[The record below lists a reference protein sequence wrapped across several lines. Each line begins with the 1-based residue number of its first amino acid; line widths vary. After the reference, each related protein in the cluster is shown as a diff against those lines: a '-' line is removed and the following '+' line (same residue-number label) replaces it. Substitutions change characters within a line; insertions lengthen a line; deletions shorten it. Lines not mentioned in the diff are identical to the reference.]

1 MTARFASVVLDADST
16 LAGIEG
22 IDWLAAQR
30 GLEVLAGVE
39 RLTRRAMD
47 GLVPLESVYVDR
59 LSLIRPTRGEI
70 VELARVYVG
79 ALASD
84 APACV
89 AALHAAGV
97 RVVIV
102 SGGLRDAL
110 LPMAAELG
118 ISEADVHAVTVRYD
132 ASGAVEGLDGA
143 QPLATAGG
151 KPLVVRAL
159 GLPVPTLAVGD
170 GMTDA
175 ALRPVVAA
183 FAAYTGFVR
192 RDPVVAA
199 ADHVLDSFEALG
211 RLVLA

>member
-1 MTARFASVVLDADST
+1 MTPRFASVVLDADST
-16 LAGIEG
+16 LSGIEG

-30 GLEVLAGVE
+30 GPDVLAGVE

-47 GLVPLESVYVDR
+47 GRVPLEAVYVDR
-59 LSLIRPTRGEI
+59 LSLIRPTLGEI
-70 VELARVYVG
+70 VALARVYVG
-79 ALASD
+79 ALATD

-89 AALHAAGV
+89 AALQAAGV

-110 LPMAAELG
+110 LPMAGELG
-118 ISEADVHAVTVRYD
+118 IGEADVHAVRVRYD
-132 ASGAVEGLDGA
+132 ASGAIDALDGE
-143 QPLATAGG
+143 QPLATALG
-151 KPLVVRAL
+151 KPMVVGAL
-159 GLPVPTLAVGD
+159 RLPAPVLAVGD

-183 FAAYTGFVR
+183 FAAFTGFVR
-192 RDPVVAA
+192 REPVVAG
-199 ADHVLDSFEALG
+199 ADHVVPSFEALA